1 MNEEKKTVGA
11 HSFELQ
17 QKDPD
22 TRDPIELEREI
33 HKTDYEKGVIEAI
46 ETGRRIY
53 QSPFYVVVLTKKE
66 RLMQNVL
73 RHYFIPRQ
81 SCPTA
86 TWDQVVYKFSV
97 TDEKLDFLWTV
108 PDKET
113 CELFRSNA
121 LKIVQEERW
130 LLQFVLDF
138 YDGTLDGHAKK
149 LNGEI
154 IS

>member
-11 HSFELQ
+11 HSVDLQ

-33 HKTDYEKGVIEAI
+33 HKSDYEKEMIAALQ
-46 ETGRRIY
+46 TGRKLY

-81 SCPTA
+81 SCPTP
-86 TWDQVVYKFSV
+86 TWDQVVYKFTVPS
-97 TDEKLDFLWTV
+97 EMLEFIWTV

-113 CELFRSNA
+113 CELFRDNA
-121 LKIVQEERW
+121 LKIVPDERC

-138 YDGTLDGHAKK
+138 YDGTLDLVAKK
-149 LNGEI
+149 LNREI
-154 IS
+154 IT